1 MKVEST
7 KLWTQAEYARHIG
20 RNRTFVHRLIEKGK
34 LKSVKIKG
42 TVLVVAE

>member
-20 RNRTFVHRLIEKGK
+20 RNRTFIHRLIEKGK
-34 LKSVKIKG
+34 LKSVKIQG